1 MAQTKGVRGWELS
14 QLPCG
19 PLGYLISPNN
29 FRNPGARR
37 TGGGGAP
44 SGGVGILLRREA
56 AREPGREGAGG
67 GRVTLPRE
75 SSERSE
81 SIVAQQWSTY
91 QLPSPGEAGQPA
103 LTGKGVGVG
112 AEAATPIP
120 ARVRMRPCTTQTRLE
135 RTQGTQKKPG
145 VRG

>member
-81 SIVAQQWSTY
+81 SIVA
-91 QLPSPGEAGQPA
+91 
-103 LTGKGVGVG
+103 
-112 AEAATPIP
+112 
-120 ARVRMRPCTTQTRLE
+120 
-135 RTQGTQKKPG
+135 
-145 VRG
+145 